1 MKNIHKKIN
10 FNFGERIA
18 KRIASSGVC
27 SRREAEKLIIEGK
40 VKLNDKIV
48 FQCNLNV
55 SKNDLILVDGKS
67 IPKKEPIR
75 LWLFYKEKGFL
86 VTNNDPQGRPT
97 IFEKI
102 NSKVNIR
109 MIAIGRLDLNS
120 EGLLLLTNN
129 GELARKLELP
139 KNGFIRKYK
148 VRVFGQIDEKKL
160 KILKKGIEIDGFKY
174 KSILAKLQKQ
184 QKSNAWI
191 SMAFKEGKNR
201 EIRKIMSH
209 FGYPVNKLIRISYG
223 PFSLNSLKPGDLIEI
238 EEKKINEI
246 LKSSFSK

>member
-10 FNFGERIA
+10 FNFCERIA

-97 IFEKI
+97 IFEK
-102 NSKVNIR
+102 
-109 MIAIGRLDLNS
+109 MRLLTVGGAGYLGNNLC
-120 EGLLLLTNN
+120 GAYALLLSGLTC
-129 GELARKLELP
+129 
-139 KNGFIRKYK
+139 
-148 VRVFGQIDEKKL
+148 
-160 KILKKGIEIDGFKY
+160 
-174 KSILAKLQKQ
+174 
-184 QKSNAWI
+184 
-191 SMAFKEGKNR
+191 
-201 EIRKIMSH
+201 
-209 FGYPVNKLIRISYG
+209 
-223 PFSLNSLKPGDLIEI
+223 PGTAACSRCVM
-238 EEKKINEI
+238 KTT
-246 LKSSFSK
+246 

>member
-1 MKNIHKKIN
+1 MKHIHKKID
-10 FNFGERIA
+10 FNYSERIA
-18 KRIASSGVC
+18 KRIARSGIC
-27 SRREAEKLIIEGK
+27 SRREAERLIIEGR

-67 IPKKEPIR
+67 IPKIKQVR

-86 VTNNDPQGRPT
+86 VTNNDPRGRPT

-102 NSKVNIR
+102 NSLVNTR
-109 MIAIGRLDLNS
+109 VIAIGRLDINS

-148 VRVFGQIDEKKL
+148 VRIYGQIDQKKL
-160 KILKKGIEIDGFKY
+160 SILKKGIEIDGVQY
-174 KSILAKLQKQ
+174 KSILAKLENQ

-191 SMAFKEGKNR
+191 SMTLKEGKNR
-201 EIRKIMSH
+201 EIRKIMTH
-209 FGYPVNKLIRISYG
+209 FGYSVNRLIRISYG
-223 PFSLNSLKPGDLIEI
+223 PFNLNSLKPGSLIEI
-238 EEKKINEI
+238 EPKKIYEMLNSS
-246 LKSSFSK
+246 KSK

>member
-1 MKNIHKKIN
+1 
-10 FNFGERIA
+10 
-18 KRIASSGVC
+18 
-27 SRREAEKLIIEGK
+27 
-40 VKLNDKIV
+40 
-48 FQCNLNV
+48 
-55 SKNDLILVDGKS
+55 
-67 IPKKEPIR
+67 
-75 LWLFYKEKGFL
+75 
-86 VTNNDPQGRPT
+86 
-97 IFEKI
+97 
-102 NSKVNIR
+102 

-120 EGLLLLTNN
+120 EGLLLLTNS

-160 KILKKGIEIDGFKY
+160 TILKKGIEIDGFKY

-238 EEKKINEI
+238 EEKKLYEI

>member
-10 FNFGERIA
+10 FNFCERIA

-120 EGLLLLTNN
+120 EGLLLLTNS

-160 KILKKGIEIDGFKY
+160 TILKKGIEIDGFKY

-238 EEKKINEI
+238 EEKKLYEI